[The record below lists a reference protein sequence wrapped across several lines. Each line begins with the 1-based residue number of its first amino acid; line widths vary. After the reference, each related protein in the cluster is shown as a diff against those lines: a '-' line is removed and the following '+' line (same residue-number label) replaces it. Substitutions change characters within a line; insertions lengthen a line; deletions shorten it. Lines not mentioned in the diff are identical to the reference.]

1 MLMNSV
7 IALTFLTASSN
18 NGGLNIDVQQEEE
31 KRINND
37 LNQYDTTLFNKDSK
51 AVNDAIAKQ
60 KKERQQQIKNDMFQN
75 QASHSTRLNE
85 TKKVL
90 FSKSNL
96 EKTSESD
103 KSPYIQNKQEK
114 KIFPYILMSVG
125 AFLILGFV
133 IFSIHKGR
141 RTKNESARK
150 SNI

>member
-1 MLMNSV
+1 
-7 IALTFLTASSN
+7 
-18 NGGLNIDVQQEEE
+18 
-31 KRINND
+31 
-37 LNQYDTTLFNKDSK
+37 NQYDTTLFNKDSK
-51 AVNDAIAKQ
+51 EVNDAIAKQ

-125 AFLILGFV
+125 AFLTLGFV

>member
-31 KRINND
+31 KRINN

-125 AFLILGFV
+125 AFLTLGFV

>member
-18 NGGLNIDVQQEEE
+18 NGGLNIDVQQEE

-125 AFLILGFV
+125 AFLTLGFV

>member
-96 EKTSESD
+96 EKTLQ
-103 KSPYIQNKQEK
+103 KLVKAPYSKQAGEK
-114 KIFPYILMSVG
+114 NIPVHFDVCR
-125 AFLILGFV
+125 GFFDFR
-133 IFSIHKGR
+133 ICHFFNS
-141 RTKNESARK
+141 
-150 SNI
+150 

>member
-1 MLMNSV
+1 
-7 IALTFLTASSN
+7 
-18 NGGLNIDVQQEEE
+18 
-31 KRINND
+31 
-37 LNQYDTTLFNKDSK
+37 KDSK

-75 QASHSTRLNE
+75 QASHPTRLNE

-125 AFLILGFV
+125 AFLTLGFV